1 MSVRYKFKNDKNDST
16 LLIDGFHISVR
27 DLKRGIVEAKKLGR
41 VTDFDLIVED
51 SNTIKNDD
59 EPIQKNSSVVVF
71 RKPLD
76 KGKKMVWYEEEKV
89 FNNSGYYFIS
99 SLSTTINNL
108 FFKSHNL
115 YITITV
121 HVLLRNYTYLSKFI
135 VYYWSLRTLIP

>member
-1 MSVRYKFKNDKNDST
+1 MDSIFLCVT
-16 LLIDGFHISVR
+16 LNEVLLR
-27 DLKRGIVEAKKLGR
+27 PKKLGR

-121 HVLLRNYTYLSKFI
+121 HVLLRNYTY
-135 VYYWSLRTLIP
+135 

>member
-135 VYYWSLRTLIP
+135 VY